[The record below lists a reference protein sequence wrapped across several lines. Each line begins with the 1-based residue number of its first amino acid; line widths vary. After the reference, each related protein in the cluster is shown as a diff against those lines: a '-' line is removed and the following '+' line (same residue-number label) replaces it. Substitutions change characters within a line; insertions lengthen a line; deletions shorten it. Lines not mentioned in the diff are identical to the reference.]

1 MSVDFVGQEPTM
13 EFRVKRYADATFS
26 DLGKEGLSPEEKRAR
41 LFELIEQYKDA
52 EI

>member
-13 EFRVKRYADATFS
+13 EFRVKRYADFIFEDTDKKRLTAVEKIVR
-26 DLGKEGLSPEEKRAR
+26 LKEL
-41 LFELIEQYKDA
+41 LEQYKDA